1 MQSKQIVF
9 GLAAVWLVLFVV
21 SFAVVGFGGA
31 EDEEFARR
39 LSKIASFLTWQ
50 VVALV
55 IAAVTAL
62 VAQRVAARGAEGV
75 KLVGYVPL
83 AMNVFVVV
91 AFIGIVAYRVFVRPL
106 LA

>member
-1 MQSKQIVF
+1 MQSKYVVF
-9 GLAAVWLVLFVV
+9 GFAALWLVLFVV
-21 SFAVVGFGGA
+21 SFAVVGLGGA

-55 IAAVTAL
+55 VAAVTAL
-62 VAQRVAARGAEGV
+62 ITQRLAARGAEGV